1 MTPLPKQAAGLR
13 CRRYKRGT
21 KNAGGQELRNQ
32 IPKTYH
38 VLYFLY
44 WLVVRTG
51 LRLLTRW
58 HIEGAEHVPKKG
70 ACILVSN
77 HLTWLDPP
85 LTYTGTRRGLY
96 ALAAA
101 KHQNTRILK
110 LTFTLG
116 RAVFIRRGEFD
127 RDALRQC
134 FAILEGGNALYA
146 SAEGTRSPTGAL
158 TKGKA
163 GIAYL
168 ATRANVP
175 IIPVALWGGEDMVD
189 DLKRFKRADVTTRFG
204 APFSLPEGRVRGE
217 ELEQCTDEIMCSIAA
232 MLPEAYRG
240 VYADHPRT
248 LEKLNAA
255 CD

>member
-1 MTPLPKQAAGLR
+1 LR
-13 CRRYKRGT
+13 K
-21 KNAGGQELRNQ
+21 Q

-38 VLYFLY
+38 VLYFVY
-44 WLVVRTG
+44 WLVARTS

-58 HIEGAEHVPKKG
+58 HIEGTEHVPKKG

-85 LTYTGTRRGLY
+85 LVYSGLKRGLY
-96 ALAAA
+96 GLAAA
-101 KHQNTRILK
+101 KYRNKRILK
-110 LTFTLG
+110 LTFKLG
-116 RAVFIRRGEFD
+116 RAVFVRRGEFD
-127 RDALRQC
+127 RDALRLC

-175 IIPVALWGGEDMVD
+175 IVPVALWGGENVVE

-204 APFSLPEGRVRGE
+204 APFRLPEGRARGE
-217 ELEQCTDEIMCSIAA
+217 ELEQYTDEIMCTIAA
-232 MLPEAYRG
+232 MLPETYRG

-255 CD
+255 SN